1 MQVPRALVAALALG
15 TLLAAFLLGRQC
27 SQSGTG
33 VPPVPAATTPAPL
46 GPSATAAAPALERA
60 PDLPAASPTLLA
72 EPPLASLAA
81 APLPPPASPA
91 AVAGRAGQEIARY
104 FADADAIQAR
114 AKYWSDP
121 QTLAKTI
128 LEQAASGN
136 AGGFDDLI
144 RAQAKARDELAR
156 MPVPAECAEHHR
168 RSLAVMGEGL
178 DLLERVKGALSSG
191 DLGGL
196 DGLQEKARDLEREA
210 RAIDELART
219 IRQP

>member
-1 MQVPRALVAALALG
+1 M
-15 TLLAAFLLGRQC
+15 
-27 SQSGTG
+27 
-33 VPPVPAATTPAPL
+33 PAATTLAPL

-60 PDLPAASPTLLA
+60 PDLPAASPTA
-72 EPPLASLAA
+72 ARRGSPASLAP
-81 APLPPPASPA
+81 PLPPPASPA
-91 AVAGRAGQEIARY
+91 AVAGRASEEIARY

-144 RAQAKARDELAR
+144 RAQAKARDEFAR

-168 RSLAVMGEGL
+168 RSLAAMGEGL

-210 RAIDELART
+210 RAIDELGRT